1 VGTLTT
7 LIEGKLVAFDSA
19 PLIYYLEKHPRYL
32 HLSRELFG
40 AIQRQ
45 AAIGLTSI
53 LTLLEVLVVPL
64 RAGRESVAN
73 DNRRVLIHTKGLTL
87 YPVDHA
93 IGERAAKIRA
103 DNAWLRTPDALQIAT
118 AVEHGAQVIVTNDNR
133 WKRLREIPV
142 VVFDDYLRVTA
153 E

>member
-1 VGTLTT
+1 MGKLTS

-32 HLSRELFG
+32 PLSRELFG
-40 AIQRQ
+40 AIGRQ
-45 AAIGLTSI
+45 LAVGTTSV
-53 LTLLEVLVVPL
+53 LALLEVLVVPL
-64 RAGRESVAN
+64 RAGRESLAS
-73 DNRRVLIHTKGLTL
+73 DYQRVLNHTKGLTL

-93 IGERAAKIRA
+93 VCERAAKIRA
-103 DNAWLRTPDALQIAT
+103 DNPWLRTPDALQIAT
-118 AVEHGAQVIVTNDNR
+118 AVEHGGQLIVTNDNR

-142 VVFDDYLRVTA
+142 VVFDDYLNVAT